1 MNEGIRAQL
10 ALITVVDYRMGRSL
24 KSFRLGLVP
33 LITRRPVLLPSSPA
47 TSNIPGPKRLGMKTV
62 TNYTLVNSCR
72 THIQGTSFVLS
83 LPRQH
88 NEIR

>member
-33 LITRRPVLLPSSPA
+33 LITRRRVLLPSSPA
-47 TSNIPGPKRLGMKTV
+47 TSNIPGPKRLGMKAV
-62 TNYTLVNSCR
+62 TNYTVGNSYR
-72 THIQGTSFVLS
+72 THVERASFVLS
-83 LPRQH
+83 LLRQH